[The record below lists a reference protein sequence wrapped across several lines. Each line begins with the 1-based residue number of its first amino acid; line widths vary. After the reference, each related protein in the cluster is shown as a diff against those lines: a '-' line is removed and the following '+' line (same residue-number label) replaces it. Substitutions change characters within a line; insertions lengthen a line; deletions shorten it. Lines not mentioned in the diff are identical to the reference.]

1 MTNNTSNPAASAG
14 AERYAAKYLFLR
26 EKLLKNYQKGKRIY
40 RTVKIVTAALFIAFT
55 LAAALLGRRTGQPMG
70 PLVCWIL
77 LLFLIVFL
85 FVAADYA
92 KYLLEDKVIPY
103 LEDDE
108 ALEYGEY
115 DIFKEDDDEAVE
127 REDDE
132 DE

>member
-1 MTNNTSNPAASAG
+1 MSNNEVIPAASAG
-14 AERYAAKYLFLR
+14 TERYAAKYLFLR

-40 RTVKIVTAALFIAFT
+40 RTVKIAVAALFIAFT
-55 LAAALLGRRTGQPMG
+55 LTAALIGRRTGQPMG

-115 DIFKEDDDEAVE
+115 DIFKEDDETVE

>member
-1 MTNNTSNPAASAG
+1 MSNNGSSPAASAG
-14 AERYAAKYLFLR
+14 TERYAAKYLFLR

-40 RTVKIVTAALFIAFT
+40 RTVKIAVAALFIAFT
-55 LAAALLGRRTGQPMG
+55 LTAALIGRRTGQPMG

-115 DIFKEDDDEAVE
+115 DIFREDDETVE